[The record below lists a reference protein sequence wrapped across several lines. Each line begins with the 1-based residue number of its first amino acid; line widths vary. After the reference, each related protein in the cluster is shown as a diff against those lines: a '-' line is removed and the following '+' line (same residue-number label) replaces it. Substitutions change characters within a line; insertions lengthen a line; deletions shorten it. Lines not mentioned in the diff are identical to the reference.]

1 VAVHLPLDGATAM
14 SDMSDVPREWIAYE
28 EASHAVVGIR
38 LGLKIKLATIKP
50 SRDSWGR
57 VELRNILRKGG
68 DLRHNSSPVVKA
80 RAECAVLVHLAGQ
93 YGPKRIAPESWRENR
108 NTPDYDLVKEL
119 IFHRLHPSLHDGDM
133 VAWKYLS
140 YLEARAEL
148 LVWQYGKEIDVVAK
162 ALTERETLTG
172 DEIIALIDEEA
183 PGLTEIVGA

>member
-1 VAVHLPLDGATAM
+1 M
-14 SDMSDVPREWIAYE
+14 SDTSAMPREWIAYE
-28 EASHAVVGIR
+28 EASHAVVAIK
-38 LGLKIKLATIKP
+38 LGVKIKLATIKP

-57 VELRNILRKGG
+57 VELRNILRKG
-68 DLRHNSSPVVKA
+68 DLRHINSPAVKA

-119 IFHRLHPSLHDGDM
+119 IFHRLHPSLHAGDM

-148 LVWQYGKEIDVVAK
+148 LIWQYGKQIDTVAN
-162 ALTERETLTG
+162 ALIERETLTG
-172 DEIIALIDEEA
+172 DDIIALINEEA
-183 PGLTEIVGA
+183 LTLAEFVEA